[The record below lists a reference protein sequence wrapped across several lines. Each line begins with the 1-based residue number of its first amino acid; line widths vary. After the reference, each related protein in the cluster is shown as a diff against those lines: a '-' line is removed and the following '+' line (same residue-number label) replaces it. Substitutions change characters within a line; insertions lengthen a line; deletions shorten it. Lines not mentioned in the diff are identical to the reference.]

1 MRYLKKFPASLFE
14 LKDIRSLAAVAML
27 LALRIVLGMFA
38 NATLPMFGNT
48 VKFSAAFIP
57 IAVAGAM
64 FGPIPAGLVG
74 ALGDVLSFLIAP
86 TGGAYFPGFTR
97 ALQREAQPAAYRD
110 RVGGQRACGREL
122 HGGILAV
129 HSLRSGAELPV
140 LSLRARNQSGGQMR
154 TRDSHTIRPRQ
165 ASQGAVVQR
174 HKEKGITYSES
185 ASVRERFLFAK
196 KTKTGSKRCLSDY

>member
-86 TGGAYFPGFTR
+86 TGGAYFPGFTISGLLTGLIYGF
-97 ALQREAQPAAYRD
+97 ALYNEKLSLPRIAIAWAVNALVVESFMAAYWLYIRS
-110 RVGGQRACGREL
+110 RATCSISPRAES
-122 HGGILAV
+122 V
-129 HSLRSGAELPV
+129 WRSNA
-140 LSLRARNQSGGQMR
+140 
-154 TRDSHTIRPRQ
+154 HPRFSYYSPS
-165 ASQGAVVQR
+165 ASQSR
-174 HKEKGITYSES
+174 
-185 ASVRERFLFAK
+185 
-196 KTKTGSKRCLSDY
+196 RCRATS

>member
-86 TGGAYFPGFTR
+86 TGGAYFPGFTISGLLTGLIYGF
-97 ALQREAQPAAYRD
+97 ALYNEKLSLPRIAIAWAVNALVVESFMAAYWLYILYAQEPSYMFYLSAR
-110 RVGGQRACGREL
+110 
-122 HGGILAV
+122 GISLAV
-129 HSLRSGAELPV
+129 KCAPEIL
-140 LSLRARNQSGGQMR
+140 
-154 TRDSHTIRPRQ
+154 I
-165 ASQGAVVQR
+165 
-174 HKEKGITYSES
+174 
-185 ASVRERFLFAK
+185 LFALGKPVKALSCNVIK
-196 KTKTGSKRCLSDY
+196 KKA

>member
-74 ALGDVLSFLIAP
+74 ALGDV
-86 TGGAYFPGFTR
+86 
-97 ALQREAQPAAYRD
+97 D
-110 RVGGQRACGREL
+110 RK
-122 HGGILAV
+122 
-129 HSLRSGAELPV
+129 S
-140 LSLRARNQSGGQMR
+140 
-154 TRDSHTIRPRQ
+154 
-165 ASQGAVVQR
+165 VV
-174 HKEKGITYSES
+174 
-185 ASVRERFLFAK
+185 
-196 KTKTGSKRCLSDY
+196 

>member
-86 TGGAYFPGFTR
+86 TGGAYFPGFTISGLLTGLIYGF
-97 ALQREAQPAAYRD
+97 ALYNEKLSLPRIAIAWAVNALVVESFMAAYFRS
-110 RVGGQRACGREL
+110 RATCSISPRAES
-122 HGGILAV
+122 V
-129 HSLRSGAELPV
+129 WRSNA
-140 LSLRARNQSGGQMR
+140 
-154 TRDSHTIRPRQ
+154 HPRF
-165 ASQGAVVQR
+165 SY
-174 HKEKGITYSES
+174 YSPS
-185 ASVRERFLFAK
+185 ASPSRLCRA
-196 KTKTGSKRCLSDY
+196 TS

>member
-86 TGGAYFPGFTR
+86 TGGAYFPGFTISGLLTGLIYGFALYNEKLSISPR
-97 ALQREAQPAAYRD
+97 AES
-110 RVGGQRACGREL
+110 VW
-122 HGGILAV
+122 
-129 HSLRSGAELPV
+129 RSNA
-140 LSLRARNQSGGQMR
+140 
-154 TRDSHTIRPRQ
+154 HPRFSYYSPS
-165 ASQGAVVQR
+165 ASQSR
-174 HKEKGITYSES
+174 
-185 ASVRERFLFAK
+185 
-196 KTKTGSKRCLSDY
+196 RCRATS

>member
-86 TGGAYFPGFTR
+86 TGGAYFPGFTISGLLTGLIYGF
-97 ALQREAQPAAYRD
+97 ALYNEKLSLPRIAIAWAVNALVVESFMAAYWLYILYAQEPSYLFYLFRS
-110 RVGGQRACGREL
+110 RATCSISPRAES
-122 HGGILAV
+122 V
-129 HSLRSGAELPV
+129 WRSNA
-140 LSLRARNQSGGQMR
+140 
-154 TRDSHTIRPRQ
+154 HPRFSYYSPS
-165 ASQGAVVQR
+165 ASQSR
-174 HKEKGITYSES
+174 
-185 ASVRERFLFAK
+185 
-196 KTKTGSKRCLSDY
+196 RCRATS